1 MFSRPVP
8 PSAPASQKHTFG
20 QEIAGKRA
28 RKDGLAGGHYGFFRL
43 FGLVSLEVGCDTTF
57 PPDPGGDRAQGL

>member
-8 PSAPASQKHTFG
+8 PSAPASQNYAFG
-20 QEIAGKRA
+20 QENGRKRA

-43 FGLVSLEVGCDTTF
+43 FGLVSLEVGRNTALTVANTIEK
-57 PPDPGGDRAQGL
+57 P